1 MRIAMFVVNELEMT
15 ISFVLIL
22 IQTSD
27 CDLSDWSQWSGVTQC
42 GHDIVTRDR
51 NLSKLNQH

>member
-1 MRIAMFVVNELEMT
+1 MFGVNELEMT